1 MRKPLLALAISLL
14 WFCLGWISFAGV
26 VNCNWSDAKVKVLT
40 DPEVCYNW
48 VHSAVE
54 WAPDGSRIVLLQNVS
69 LSKNLTVDG
78 WKTLE
83 IPQSKTLSVGDEWKV
98 IVEDEATI
106 EVYWDISIL
115 RFYNFVL
122 HWNLILK
129 DSGNIKNIG
138 TRVVSSSP
146 YTTYK
151 YATFRAIFDNNYE
164 WDIVIQGWLWDSDEK
179 EYIIKFIWANVIFNN
194 PLIQT
199 PEYLEYYNYNW
210 VFTNK
215 SISTKIWLDAWKTFT
230 IWDETTLLADDLLSF
245 IDNAN
250 WNNQWYTIKW
260 KVDGTNVNTFQFP
273 YAEWKVISYS
283 YQLNTYN
290 ITYNL
295 NWWTN
300 NQNNPA
306 TYNVTTST
314 ITLQDPSKGWA
325 NFLWWF
331 KESNFQTQVTTIPQG
346 SVWNITL
353 YAKWDNYWI
362 PDDITFQPIT
372 NAELSTEYTSDE
384 YTISWITQWVTFSI
398 DKGEYKVNDWE
409 RTSTSSTVNNW
420 DKITLKLMS
429 PSTVSTTETM
439 TITYWAK
446 EGTFSITTRWW
457 NCNNIQAFQFED
469 WADEVLWNTRISN
482 EITVSWIDAGFT
494 CTATVTNW
502 QVKNKV
508 TWVQSSSVTVS
519 QWDILEIY
527 MIPPT
532 KTLTKKTATLTIWN
546 QSADWNI
553 YTNYFYENFDEETVW
568 DKWNWWSIV
577 GDGNE
582 NNLYVNWQW
591 YTSQEYT
598 FSDIKLAGDNNSTF
612 EWYIGCSLYDAA
624 DKISVQISKDGT
636 NYTTIWSNKWP
647 YNPDGYNSLDYINA
661 TVSKSLYGDNVSLRL
676 LMESDGSSWW
686 VCEFNELSIIPQPS
700 NLSFTATSN
709 AEVGTWY
716 TSNTVTIS
724 GLPEWSY
731 VWLGWDIPLNDE
743 NWWDNCVSNATND
756 TQYEACYATYVD
768 PISKLI
774 VNWEEKSWI
783 IIEDWL
789 FENGDTFAI
798 KLKSSSN
805 NSATTKASIT
815 FDWLTNPLGTYTVTT
830 KAATTNWWWWGG
842 WWGWGGWT
850 TTKTDTAKTNTG
862 AVAGTWT
869 TATTTKTDTNSEEK
883 TDSNKDTN
891 SQNNGN
897 NNSDKS
903 WYEEWNQSETLT
915 NWYSREFNN
924 AYRFAFRNKITTMDD
939 ISKADMNWPL
949 NRIAMAKMLSNYAI
963 NILWKKPDINKK
975 CSFPDVSE
983 KLNSDYNDWVTL
995 ACQLGIMWVWI
1006 DKFRPYD
1013 PVNRGEFG
1021 TSLSRM
1027 LFGLADWTDNYYSTH
1042 LKELKK
1048 RWIISNDNPY
1058 LEELRW
1064 YVMLMLM
1071 RSAM

>member
-1 MRKPLLALAISLL
+1 MKKPLLALAISLL

-26 VNCNWSDAKVKVLT
+26 VNCNTSDAKVKVLT

-83 IPQSKTLSVGDEWKV
+83 IPQSMTLSVGDEWKV
-98 IVEDEATI
+98 IVEDGATI

-179 EYIIKFIWANVIFNN
+179 EYIIKFIWADVVFNN
-194 PLIQT
+194 PLIHT

-230 IWDETTLLADDLLSF
+230 IWDDTTLLADDLLSF

-260 KVDGTNVNTFQFP
+260 KVDGTNINTFQFP

-362 PDDITFQPIT
+362 PDDITFQHIT

-398 DKGEYKVNDWE
+398 DKGEYKVNNWE
-409 RTSTSSTVNNW
+409 RTSTSSTVYNW
-420 DKITLKLMS
+420 DKVTLKLTS
-429 PSTVSTTETM
+429 PSTINTTDTM
-439 TITYWAK
+439 TITYGSKQW
-446 EGTFSITTRWW
+446 TFSVTTRWW
-457 NCNNIQAFQFED
+457 SCDNIQAFQFED
-469 WADEVLWNTRISN
+469 SKFNDPSSVETSD
-482 EITVSWIDAGFT
+482 EITVSWIDANFT
-494 CTATVTNW
+494 CTATATNW
-502 QVKNKV
+502 QVHNKT
-508 TWVQSSSVTVS
+508 TWLKWASVDVHNWDVLELETTTAN
-519 QWDILEIY
+519 QW
-527 MIPPT
+527 M
-532 KTLTKKTATLTIWN
+532 TKKTVTLTLWN
-546 QSADWNI
+546 QSANWNV
-553 YTNYFYENFDEETVW
+553 YTDYYYENFNEYSMWDLWWNCSIDERQAYPW
-568 DKWNWWSIV
+568 DYLLVIQWA
-577 GDGNE
+577 GNSTKE
-582 NNLYVNWQW
+582 KA
-591 YTSQEYT
+591 
-598 FSDIKLAGDNNSTF
+598 FSNIKLAWSNEAVF
-612 EWYIGCSLYDAA
+612 RAYAYCELPDAEQTL
-624 DKISVQISKDGT
+624 SVLISKDWT
-636 NYTTIWSNKWP
+636 NYTTMYTTWGTTVDWNIEFMIPTSYYGSTFSYKFQVKSIN
-647 YNPDGYNSLDYINA
+647 DGYGYCNIDDI
-661 TVSKSLYGDNVSLRL
+661 
-676 LMESDGSSWW
+676 
-686 VCEFNELSIIPQPS
+686 SITPITN
-700 NLSFTATSN
+700 NLSFTATTN
-709 AEVGTWY
+709 AELGTRY

-724 GLPEWSY
+724 GLPEW
-731 VWLGWDIPLNDE
+731 VGVPFTRHWDIPNNQQFISCLD
-743 NWWDNCVSNATND
+743 NATNE
-756 TQYEACYATYVD
+756 TSINACYSTYAD
-768 PISKLI
+768 PYVK
-774 VNWEEKSWI
+774 I
-783 IIEDWL
+783 IINWDEYSL
-789 FENGDTFAI
+789 SALGRRGFESWETIALKI
-798 KLKSSSN
+798 KSSSS
-805 NSATTKASIT
+805 NSTK
-815 FDWLTNPLGTYTVTT
+815 LTLYLNGAKDEWKYEVTT
-830 KAATTNWWWWGG
+830 KSASTWGWWGG
-842 WWGWGGWT
+842 WWWWGWWWGWWGGGWT
-850 TTKTDTAKTNTG
+850 TTKTDTAKADTG

-891 SQNNGN
+891 QNNGN

-915 NWYSREFNN
+915 NWYSRELNN

-963 NILWKKPDINKK
+963 NILGKKPDTTKK
-975 CSFPDVSE
+975 CSFPDVNE
-983 KLNSDYNDWVTL
+983 KLNADYNDWVTL
-995 ACQLGIMWVWI
+995 ACQLGIMGVGI
-1006 DKFRPYD
+1006 EKFRPYD
-1013 PVNRGEFG
+1013 PVNRWEFG

-1027 LFGLADWTDNYYSTH
+1027 LFGLADGTDNYYSTH

-1048 RWIISNDNPY
+1048 RWIISNDNPN